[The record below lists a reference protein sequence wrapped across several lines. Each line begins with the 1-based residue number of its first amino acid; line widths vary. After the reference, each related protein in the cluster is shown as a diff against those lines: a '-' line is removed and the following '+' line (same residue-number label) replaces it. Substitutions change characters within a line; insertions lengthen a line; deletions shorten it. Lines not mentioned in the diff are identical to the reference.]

1 MALAD
6 TEVTEMVVKE
16 DSKVTK
22 SLVKD
27 LKLPREMTI
36 AGLVRDGVGYLV
48 QGNTQL
54 QAGDHVVVFSFSG
67 MIHKVEKWFN

>member
-1 MALAD
+1 
-6 TEVTEMVVKE
+6 MVVKE

-22 SLVKD
+22 SPVKD

-48 QGNTQL
+48 QGNTEL
-54 QAGDHVVVFSFSG
+54 KPGDHVVVFSLSAS
-67 MIHKVEKWFN
+67 MHKLEKWFK